1 MQIEGKVA
9 VITGGAS
16 GLGGASARLLHAAG
30 AKVVLLDV
38 NAEAGQAL
46 ATELGA
52 SALYV
57 HTDVTSETS
66 SEAAIQ
72 QASDTFG
79 AVHIAINC
87 AGIGTPG
94 RVLSRRGV
102 LPLETF
108 SRVIQINLIGTFNI
122 IRLAAAQMQANEP
135 NDDGERGVIVN
146 TASIAAF
153 DGQIGQPAYSASKAG
168 VVGMTL
174 PIARELASSGIRVM
188 TIAPGIFDTP
198 MLAGLP
204 DPAREALGAAVPFP
218 PRLGQPEEYASMA
231 KYIIESPMLN
241 GETIRLDGALRM
253 APR

>member
-1 MQIEGKVA
+1 MQVEGKVA

-16 GLGGASARLLHAAG
+16 GLGGASTRLLHASG
-30 AKVVLLDV
+30 AKVVILDV
-38 NAEAGQAL
+38 NREAGGAL
-46 ATELGA
+46 AAECGA
-52 SALYV
+52 DAVYV
-57 HTDVTSETS
+57 HTDVTSPDS
-66 SEAAIQ
+66 SEAAIA
-72 QASDTFG
+72 QARETFG
-79 AVHIAINC
+79 SVDVAINC

-94 RVLSRRGV
+94 RVLSRQGV
-102 LPLETF
+102 LPLDTF

-122 IRLAAAQMQANEP
+122 IRLAAAQMQDNAPNE
-135 NDDGERGVIVN
+135 DGERGVIIN

-153 DGQIGQPAYSASKAG
+153 DGQIGQPAYAASKAG

-174 PIARELASSGIRVM
+174 PIARELASFGIRVM
-188 TIAPGIFDTP
+188 TIAPGLFDTP

-204 DPAREALGAAVPFP
+204 EPARQSLGASVPFP

-231 KYIIESPMLN
+231 KYIIENPMLN

>member
-9 VITGGAS
+9 MITGGAS
-16 GLGGASARLLHAAG
+16 GLGGASARLLHASG
-30 AKVVLLDV
+30 ANVVILDV

-46 ATELGA
+46 AAELGD

-57 HTDVTSETS
+57 HTDVTSEES

-72 QASDTFG
+72 QAYDAFG

-94 RVLSRRGV
+94 RVLSRKGV
-102 LPLETF
+102 LPLDTF

-122 IRLAAAQMQANEP
+122 IRLAAAQMRSNEP

-204 DPAREALGAAVPFP
+204 DPAREALGASVPFP

>member
-1 MQIEGKVA
+1 MQIEEKVA

-16 GLGGASARLLHAAG
+16 GLGGATARLLHASG
-30 AKVVLLDV
+30 AKVAILDV

-46 ATELGA
+46 AAELGA
-52 SALYV
+52 AARYI
-57 HTDVTSETS
+57 HTDVTSEEG
-66 SEAAIQ
+66 SEAAIEQ
-72 QASDTFG
+72 TKDAFG
-79 AVHIAINC
+79 AVHIAVNC

-146 TASIAAF
+146 TASVAAF

-204 DPAREALGAAVPFP
+204 EPAREALGASVPFP